1 MAATADCAV
10 VLATYLLTEG
20 RGPPVKATCAP
31 PISRPQAREMTLLT
45 IYFSSDHVWT
55 RLRFF
60 KTTYPVLSFV
70 RAGGGRRLGGDPHVA
85 PALAALSLGYA
96 AAGCSVAFVERAQF
110 PHRCRPTIPDGIG
123 WHADCACEADGGARS
138 SRCWRPS
145 VWRLSGVAGVGTDA
159 CICCVRWPDR
169 AH

>member
-1 MAATADCAV
+1 
-10 VLATYLLTEG
+10 
-20 RGPPVKATCAP
+20 
-31 PISRPQAREMTLLT
+31 MTLLT

-96 AAGCSVAFVERAQF
+96 GGLLQCGVCGAGPIST
-110 PHRCRPTIPDGIG
+110 PMPPYD
-123 WHADCACEADGGARS
+123 S
-138 SRCWRPS
+138 
-145 VWRLSGVAGVGTDA
+145 
-159 CICCVRWPDR
+159 
-169 AH
+169 